1 MPSKDPS
8 SLVRSV
14 RGANHGKDLFLSPHC
29 AHYVIFFLTYRVQ
42 VRRHST
48 YSDEQLLT
56 LLSESDE
63 QAFAEIY
70 NRYWKALYISA
81 NNILQGKEAA
91 QDAVQEVFISLW
103 KRRRD
108 VQIATLQPY
117 LFQAIR
123 FQVFKAIRAEKTD
136 QAFFNRLSLITKD
149 ILTEDPLLF
158 KELDALYQQL
168 IQALPKDEQEIYTL
182 HRDGGMTYKQI
193 ADEKNIS
200 VKTVEKKMTRAL
212 KQIRFGIDDAFGIL
226 LMAYCLI

>member
-1 MPSKDPS
+1 
-8 SLVRSV
+8 
-14 RGANHGKDLFLSPHC
+14 
-29 AHYVIFFLTYRVQ
+29 

-81 NNILQGKEAA
+81 NNILQLKEAA

-103 KRRRD
+103 KRRGN

-136 QAFFNRLSLITKD
+136 QDFFKRLALVTKD
-149 ILTEDPLLF
+149 MLTEDPLLF
-158 KELDALYQQL
+158 KELETLYQQL
-168 IQALPKDEQEIYTL
+168 VHALPQDEQEIFSL
-182 HRDGGMTYKQI
+182 HRDGGLTYKQI
-193 ADEKNIS
+193 ADQKNIS
-200 VKTVEKKMTRAL
+200 IKTVEKKMSRAL